1 MSDSLHDQA
10 QKELLPSRQKART
23 LIEELA
29 AKGEE
34 TQQAAGYQQAQA
46 FLDSIWQ
53 GKAVSRIPSQPKP
66 DKPEAQDPQQ
76 E

>member
-1 MSDSLHDQA
+1 MSESSQDQA
-10 QKELLPSRQKART
+10 GKALPPSQQKART
-23 LIEELA
+23 LVEEQA

-34 TQQAAGYQQAQA
+34 ATSTAGYQQAQA

-66 DKPEAQDPQQ
+66 NEQEAQETEPD
-76 E
+76 